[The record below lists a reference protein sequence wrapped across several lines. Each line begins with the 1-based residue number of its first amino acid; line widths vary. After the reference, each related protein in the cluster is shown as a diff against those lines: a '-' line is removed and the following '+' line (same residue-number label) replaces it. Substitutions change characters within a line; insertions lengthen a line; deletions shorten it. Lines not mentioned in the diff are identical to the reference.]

1 MNIQTIKT
9 LDGQEFV
16 LLPLKCYKSLKPQI
30 DEYLAHDELDEDE
43 YVPFVLEDYVKNPV
57 ALARINAGVTQKE
70 LSDLLDVSQAYIS
83 KLESSNR
90 VSTKTML
97 KVNEA
102 LKNSSKQP
110 PRSRTR

>member
-30 DEYLAHDELDEDE
+30 DEYLAHDEIDEDE

-57 ALARINAGVTQKE
+57 ALARIDAGVTQKE
-70 LSDLLDVSQAYIS
+70 LSDLLDV
-83 KLESSNR
+83 
-90 VSTKTML
+90 
-97 KVNEA
+97 
-102 LKNSSKQP
+102 
-110 PRSRTR
+110 